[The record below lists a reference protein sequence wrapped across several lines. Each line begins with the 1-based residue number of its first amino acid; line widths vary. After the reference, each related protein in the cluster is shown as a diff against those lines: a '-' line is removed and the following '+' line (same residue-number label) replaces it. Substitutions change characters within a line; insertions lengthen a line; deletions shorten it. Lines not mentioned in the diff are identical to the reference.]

1 MAGLYI
7 IDQDSGSSLIGREH
21 VIVNRHEELYASRSR
36 EIGGLAL
43 VHIADDISLFAEI
56 TAAIDG
62 QERHIDLLLAQ
73 ALHQAIIDDRVAG
86 MIDAHP
92 RDFQDIAAASGVKRG
107 GANRSGYSERKGSM

>member
-21 VIVNRHEELYASRSR
+21 VIVNRHEELYVSRSR

-43 VHIADDISLFAEI
+43 VHIADDISRSAEI

-62 QERHIDLLLAQ
+62 QERHIGLLLAQ
-73 ALHQAIIDDRVAG
+73 ALHQAIIEDLLSG
-86 MIDAHP
+86 MVMCPPP
-92 RDFQDIAAASGVKRG
+92 RCLDTATRLT
-107 GANRSGYSERKGSM
+107 